1 MFELPRHTIV
11 NKVIPKNSFDSYTNT
26 KQKKLFVEVVER
38 IKWLHKLSKETINIK
53 GIDVNEIQIFEIEL
67 RQKEK
72 IEVLLD
78 VIDKAIP
85 YHIIFI
91 LRFNN
96 ERLVSLA
103 RKHTHPTNENQS
115 VIDWTFRSPWFSVDN
130 IPLELKLKGSLDD
143 VFNDLCFQISGK
155 KKKSITELIQYE
167 EELKRL
173 KDEVI
178 KLESAIKRSKQFNE
192 KVQLNLKLQNIH
204 AQLDIL

>member
-1 MFELPRHTIV
+1 MFELPKHTSV
-11 NKVIPKNSFDSYTNT
+11 NKVIPKNSFDNYTNT
-26 KQKKLFVEVVER
+26 KQKKLFVDVVER
-38 IKWLHKLSKETINIK
+38 IKWLHKLSKETINLK
-53 GIDVNEIQIFEIEL
+53 GVDINEIQIFEIEL

-72 IEVLLD
+72 VEVLLD

-103 RKHTHPTNENQS
+103 QKHTHPTNENQS
-115 VIDWTFRSPWFSVDN
+115 VIDWTFRSTWFSVDN
-130 IPLELKLKGSLDD
+130 NPLNLKLKGSLDD

-155 KKKSITELIQYE
+155 KKKTITELIQHE

-173 KDEVI
+173 KDEAN